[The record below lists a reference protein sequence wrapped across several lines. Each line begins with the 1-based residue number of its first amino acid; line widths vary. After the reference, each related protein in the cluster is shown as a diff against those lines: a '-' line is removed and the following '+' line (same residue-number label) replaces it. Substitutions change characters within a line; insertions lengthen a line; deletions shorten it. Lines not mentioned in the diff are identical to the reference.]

1 MRIAA
6 VVSVAAACLAAAAGA
21 ARADVAVD
29 VGFGYD
35 GVVVPGYVQP
45 VRVVLASTEKTAIT
59 VTVELAASGDGAT
72 VALDGLVHRVQVYL
86 APGAKRRLTIPVVS
100 RGSTTGEEWALT
112 VRTPR
117 RTLLRQGTRFEDGR
131 SLRIDLGALA
141 GVTTNPGNVDPN
153 APILGVL
160 GDPGNR
166 LGWLGT
172 ITDEEQRRK
181 EAGRVSSGGLALEPR
196 GGRKTAIPG
205 VLAISPESAPD
216 TWIAYEGFD
225 AVIWVDPDPA
235 SMPDPAQVDA
245 LLEWTLNGGRL
256 VVALTPAARIPAGSA
271 LARALPA
278 EALGFDD
285 VPSDRLLTSLAG
297 SSKGVRAGNV
307 PVARLG
313 PLQGRVVK
321 ADAEGRTLV
330 AKRDAG
336 LGTVTV
342 LAFDPRL
349 LSGAA
354 PAPRGEL
361 LRLVMGPL
369 VLLNTDDG
377 GAPEFYSASLE
388 RLEDHLRRRFVRTP
402 PLLVLVLGLALY
414 VLAIGPVDYLV
425 LKKRNKL
432 RRTVVTFPLIVI
444 GFTVA
449 AYGASFLLFG
459 AAGGQARVAILDFAT
474 TPGKDADAVR
484 GLDFLGTYSP
494 VGRTLEVRWP
504 APRSFVSGPWA
515 SPAGWQWGMGGGMA
529 GSLAGS
535 VDFSPDGRPS
545 ATVDIPLR
553 SYRTIQARFSGE
565 VASSLD
571 ADILVRDGQRFLRAT
586 NRLKRKVRDM
596 WAVEPGT
603 GGTFTARR
611 LGDLEAGGTAE
622 YALAQ
627 IPGSVVG
634 QTSMLPDPFQDGG
647 GLYSRNTGAWGGD
660 GDAFVPTDSS
670 TAAQE
675 RAREAVAKALLGASV
690 GGLRS
695 RAETRSV
702 RSVARQGLDISR
714 GVREGRVLLMGWC
727 DGDPVGDLLPDDG
740 DLRSTVV
747 AVRRL
752 LPAEE
757 AR

>member
-1 MRIAA
+1 
-6 VVSVAAACLAAAAGA
+6 
-21 ARADVAVD
+21 
-29 VGFGYD
+29 
-35 GVVVPGYVQP
+35 
-45 VRVVLASTEKTAIT
+45 EKTALT
-59 VTVELAASGDGAT
+59 VTVELAASGDGAG
-72 VALDGLVHRVQVYL
+72 VARDSLVHRVQVYL

-100 RGSTTGEEWALT
+100 RGAGTSDEWVLT
-112 VRTPR
+112 VRTQR
-117 RTLLRQGTRFEDGR
+117 RTLLRHGTRFEDGR
-131 SLRIDLGALA
+131 SLKIDLGALA
-141 GVTTNPGNVDPN
+141 GVTTNPGNVDPS

-172 ITDEEQRRK
+172 IAEEEQRR
-181 EAGRVSSGGLALEPR
+181 EEVVRLGSGGLALNPK
-196 GGRKTAIPG
+196 GGRRTAVPG

-278 EALGFDD
+278 EAIGFDE
-285 VPSDRLLTSLAG
+285 VPSDRLLSALAG

-330 AKRDAG
+330 ARRDAG

-354 PAPRGEL
+354 PGPRGEL

-369 VLLNTDDG
+369 VWIPGDDG
-377 GAPEFYSASLE
+377 SQHYGGSLE

-425 LKKRNKL
+425 LKRRNRL

-535 VDFSPDGRPS
+535 VEFAPDGRPS

-571 ADILVRDGQRFLRAT
+571 ADILLRDGQRILRAT
-586 NRLKRKVRDM
+586 NRLKRKVRDL

-603 GGTFTARR
+603 GGTFTARL
-611 LGDLEAGGTAE
+611 LGDLEAGATAE
-622 YALAQ
+622 YTLAR

-634 QTSMLPDPFQDGG
+634 QTPGLPDPFQDAA
-647 GLYSRNTGAWGGD
+647 GLYSRNTAGWGD
-660 GDAFVPTDSS
+660 GDAFVPQGSS
-670 TAAQE
+670 EAAQD
-675 RAREAVAKALLGASV
+675 RARAAVAKALLGASV
-690 GGLRS
+690 GGLDS

-727 DGDPVGDLLPDDG
+727 DGDPVGGLLPDDG
-740 DLRSTVV
+740 DLKSTVV